1 MGFLTNRSEGG
12 RTTEIRDSIYIFDNE
27 QTWLKILIQDIYYIE
42 TIKSTHYCEVVMK
55 DGRGKIHADITPL
68 QKILPEYFFRTRAST
83 LANMKLVQK
92 VDTAKR
98 ILYFDDEASCT
109 YTERVSKEIKR
120 ILRLRSYRN
129 YGGG

>member
-1 MGFLTNRSEGG
+1 MRG
-12 RTTEIRDSIYIFDNE
+12 
-27 QTWLKILIQDIYYIE
+27 
-42 TIKSTHYCEVVMK
+42 
-55 DGRGKIHADITPL
+55 GRGKIHADITPL

-92 VDTAKR
+92 VDTARR
-98 ILYFDDEASCT
+98 ILYFDDAVSCT
-109 YTERVSKEIKR
+109 YTERVSKEIKS